1 MGTSFID
8 SHIKDVS
15 FLECQVEYA
24 NFYGS
29 KIENFKVCESDFRWT
44 TFSEVLFKNV
54 FLDKVHFEEAEF
66 FHTSLRQID
75 FSTCFIEGTL
85 FDYTSVQGM
94 IIDMFQSP
102 TIVRLLGVKIK
113 DDLS

>member
-1 MGTSFID
+1 MTFVGLRL
-8 SHIKDVS
+8 VR
-15 FLECQVEYA
+15 
-24 NFYGS
+24 FYLRM
-29 KIENFKVCESDFRWT
+29 F
-44 TFSEVLFKNV
+44 